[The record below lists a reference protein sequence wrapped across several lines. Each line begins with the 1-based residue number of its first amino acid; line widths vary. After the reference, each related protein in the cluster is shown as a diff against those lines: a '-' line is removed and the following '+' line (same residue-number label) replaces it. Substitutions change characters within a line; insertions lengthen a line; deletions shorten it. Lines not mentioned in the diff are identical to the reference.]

1 VYVLAFPATS
11 GDAWWQIGPVDR
23 ASRSVGVVPLSMALQ
38 IVRFT
43 WEDVA
48 PLVQSVVPPLS
59 SFDHKGSMGRI
70 GVIGGSI
77 EHCGAPY
84 YAAISAIK
92 LGSDL
97 AWVYCSQAAA
107 VPVKAYSPELIVI
120 PFYDDKVV
128 LEMDNSFNPEQF
140 RMEVGRDIT
149 HVRLSSTSYSYTF
162 HMIAV
167 FEGH

>member
-11 GDAWWQIGPVDR
+11 GDACGRLYHWIVR
-23 ASRSVGVVPLSMALQ
+23 AVLLAVLLSMALQ

-43 WEDVA
+43 WDDVA

-92 LGSDL
+92 LGADL

-120 PFYDDKVV
+120 PFYDDKVA
-128 LEMDNSFNPEQF
+128 LEMDNSVNPEHF

-162 HMIAV
+162 HVIVV
-167 FEGH
+167 FKGH

>member
-1 VYVLAFPATS
+1 VAN
-11 GDAWWQIGPVDR
+11 
-23 ASRSVGVVPLSMALQ
+23 RSVGVVVLSMALQ

-84 YAAISAIK
+84 YATISAIK
-92 LGSDL
+92 LGADL

-120 PFYDDKVV
+120 PFYDDKVGV
-128 LEMDNSFNPEQF
+128 EIIRE
-140 RMEVGRDIT
+140 IC
-149 HVRLSSTSYSYTF
+149 
-162 HMIAV
+162 
-167 FEGH
+167 